1 MSKGK
6 SMKKNS
12 IEIYGERLRKILEK
26 ETNKSVYE
34 LALEQGFSKNFIAE
48 ACRSGIASPT
58 LQAVV
63 KLYGIMPEDYKKKEE
78 TPPEDR
84 KQLSIFD
91 YSGIDRDELKE
102 IVKEAVR
109 ELIAEENKK
118 IEEKRIKED
127 LEKCKKA

>member
-6 SMKKNS
+6 TMKKNS
-12 IEIYGERLRKILEK
+12 IEIYGEKLRKILEK

-63 KLYGIMPEDYKKKEE
+63 KLYGILPEDYKKEE
-78 TPPEDR
+78 KSPEER

-91 YSGIDRDELKE
+91 YAGIDREELKE
-102 IVKEAVR
+102 IIKDAVR
-109 ELIAEENKK
+109 EVMKEEA
-118 IEEKRIKED
+118 
-127 LEKCKKA
+127 EKCRKA